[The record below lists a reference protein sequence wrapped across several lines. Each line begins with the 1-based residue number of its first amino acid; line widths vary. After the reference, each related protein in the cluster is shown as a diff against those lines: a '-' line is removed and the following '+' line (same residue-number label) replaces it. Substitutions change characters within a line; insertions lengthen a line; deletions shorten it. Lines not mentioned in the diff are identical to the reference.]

1 MNAELKAMLEKLN
14 TSELDEVLEVV
25 SDLISNNTEEM
36 DDDDG
41 QPSEE
46 KEQSDF
52 AQDNPWP
59 FEEED
64 YRY

>member
-1 MNAELKAMLEKLN
+1 MNADLKAMLEKLS

-25 SDLISNNTEEM
+25 SDLVSNNTEEK
-36 DDDDG
+36 DSDDG

-52 AQDNPWP
+52 AQDEMIPYEP
-59 FEEED
+59 E
-64 YRY
+64 Y

>member
-1 MNAELKAMLEKLN
+1 MNADLKAMLEKLS

-25 SDLISNNTEEM
+25 SDLVSIKTEE
-36 DDDDG
+36 DDG

-52 AQDNPWP
+52 AQDNMVPYEP
-59 FEEED
+59 E
-64 YRY
+64 Y

>member
-1 MNAELKAMLEKLN
+1 MTAELKAMLEKLN

-25 SDLISNNTEEM
+25 SDLVSIKTEE
-36 DDDDG
+36 DDG

-52 AQDNPWP
+52 AQDNMVPYEP
-59 FEEED
+59 E
-64 YRY
+64 Y

>member
-1 MNAELKAMLEKLN
+1 MNAELKAMLAKLN

-25 SDLISNNTEEM
+25 SDLVSIKTEE
-36 DDDDG
+36 DDG

-52 AQDNPWP
+52 AQDNMVPYDP
-59 FEEED
+59 E
-64 YRY
+64 

>member
-25 SDLISNNTEEM
+25 SDLVSMKTDE
-36 DDDDG
+36 DDG

-52 AQDNPWP
+52 AQDNPVP

>member
-25 SDLISNNTEEM
+25 SDLVSIKTEEN
-36 DDDDG
+36 DG

-52 AQDNPWP
+52 AQDNMVPYDP
-59 FEEED
+59 E
-64 YRY
+64 

>member
-1 MNAELKAMLEKLN
+1 MNAELKAMLEKLT

-25 SDLISNNTEEM
+25 SDLVSNNTEEK
-36 DDDDG
+36 DSDDG

-52 AQDNPWP
+52 AQDNMVPYEP
-59 FEEED
+59 E
-64 YRY
+64 Y